1 MRSQT
6 SRLRDT
12 ISKVSIMNRI
22 RQTIAYVAL
31 GLLVNTVSADNSSP
45 QRAFSRV
52 SERAFCKHVLH
63 GELFARTELFF
74 GLSRPGGVVTEEEFQ
89 GFVDSKITPRFPDGL
104 TLLSGKGQFR
114 DATNVIIQEGTKLLI
129 LLYPFSKARNT
140 DVEQIRVDYKDAFQQ
155 QSVLRVDEQSCVSF

>member
-1 MRSQT
+1 
-6 SRLRDT
+6 
-12 ISKVSIMNRI
+12 MNRSRRTLI
-22 RQTIAYVAL
+22 GIAL
-31 GLLVNTVSADNSSP
+31 GLFINHVSAENLSP
-45 QRAFSRV
+45 QRAFSPVR
-52 SERAFCKHVLH
+52 ERGFCKHVLH

-74 GLSRPGGVVTEEEFQ
+74 GLSTPGGVVTEEEFQ
-89 GFVDSKITPRFPDGL
+89 AFVDSKITPRFPDGL